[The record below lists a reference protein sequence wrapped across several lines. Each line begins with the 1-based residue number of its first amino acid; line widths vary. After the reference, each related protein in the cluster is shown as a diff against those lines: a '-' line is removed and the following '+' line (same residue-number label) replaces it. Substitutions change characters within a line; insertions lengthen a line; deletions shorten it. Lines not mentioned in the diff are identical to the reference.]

1 MCCLGSSFTTS
12 PRESNTGPNIP
23 CQNSSGTPLFVDLTL
38 YFREYLSVLQDF
50 TLNTKLPQHFA
61 LSCQDWKHSSFW
73 EKSATAEK
81 HWQWEPLPHGN
92 HQKIKKTCML
102 LVSRFLAI
110 FLSCSGYSHGH
121 PALDLHLPMLHT
133 LYFDTSLWSWICS
146 TKNTRNWFCTYK
158 ANRHI
163 ESFPG
168 HTQLKIDRKLSPG
181 SSFIQTQQICVL
193 L

>member
-1 MCCLGSSFTTS
+1 MCSLGSSFTTS
-12 PRESNTGPNIP
+12 PRESTTGLNIP
-23 CQNSSGTPLFVDLTL
+23 CQNSSDIPLFVDLTL
-38 YFREYLSVLQDF
+38 YFREYLSILQDF
-50 TLNTKLPQHFA
+50 TLNAKLPQHFA

-73 EKSATAEK
+73 EKKATAEK
-81 HWQWEPLPHGN
+81 HSQWEPLP
-92 HQKIKKTCML
+92 QTYTL

-110 FLSCSGYSHGH
+110 FLTCSGYSHGH

-146 TKNTRNWFCTYK
+146 INTRNWFCTYK
-158 ANRHI
+158 TNRHI

-181 SSFIQTQQICVL
+181 LSFIQTQQICVL